1 MTTTWLKLNLGPKEE
16 RWVQMMTLS
25 VVFHLAIF
33 FTTLIISKN
42 TIYYPSLEERIY
54 HVELVGSPPPPTS
67 GGGTSGVSVATRK
80 RTSGESAA
88 TRKGPSA
95 ILDSTTRRIA
105 GKEKRTAT
113 VVAKRVSPKP
123 ITAPK
128 EKETISPSELIEGA
142 ISRIEKKATVEETN
156 RLEETISQLESKL
169 EKSKKEE
176 PKNTTS
182 TDEEERPTS
191 PRGRTGGLAVMSSGI
206 GKGIQLYQMEIE
218 NAIKSNW
225 SYPVAL
231 LNARK
236 GKTPEAVILLTVR
249 SDGKI
254 VKASFKKRSRDSLF
268 NDSVLKAIERSDP
281 LPKFPPGYRK
291 SYDDVEINFSLK
303 DLT

>member
-1 MTTTWLKLNLGPKEE
+1 MTTAWLKLNLGPKEE

-42 TIYYPSLEERIY
+42 TIYYPFLEERIY
-54 HVELVGSPPPPTS
+54 HVELVGSPPPPTL
-67 GGGTSGVSVATRK
+67 GGGTSGVSVAT
-80 RTSGESAA
+80 TSGVSVA
-88 TRKGPSA
+88 TRKGTSA

-105 GKEKRTAT
+105 GKKKRTAT

-142 ISRIEKKATVEETN
+142 ISRIEKKVTVEEETN
-156 RLEETISQLESKL
+156 RLEETISRLESKL

-176 PKNTTS
+176 PKKTAPAT
-182 TDEEERPTS
+182 EEDRTAS
-191 PRGRTGGLAVMSSGI
+191 PRGRAGGLAVMSSGI

-231 LNARK
+231 LHARK

-254 VKASFKKRSRDSLF
+254 VKAMFKKRSRDSLF